1 MTSKSNTPK
10 EQPNTWPRG
19 GQAKSSDVAATM
31 AKFLDSQAEPAEVSG
46 KRPTMNDTRISA
58 LKMVLLGLD
67 EVQGLGGLLPE
78 ADPEAAGDVAPG
90 TFLDLVKQYGGK
102 RIPESDLVVVIDAI
116 APLFPTYQ
124 WLWK

>member
-1 MTSKSNTPK
+1 MPSKSNTPK

-46 KRPTMNDTRISA
+46 ERPAMNDTRISA

-67 EVQGLGGLLPE
+67 EVQDLGGVLP
-78 ADPEAAGDVAPG
+78 AAGPEAAGDAAPE

-102 RIPESDLVVVIDAI
+102 RVPESDLVVVIDAI

-124 WLWK
+124 LLWK